1 MLIFKLKKLVF
12 GALQSLGYFVEC
24 LILAEYFV
32 MQFLNRRF
40 SKTLTNKGIELLTT
54 PAAFPLLIEFGTEG
68 AKRRV
73 RAVAIVTV
81 RGAGL

>member
-1 MLIFKLKKLVF
+1 
-12 GALQSLGYFVEC
+12 
-24 LILAEYFV
+24 